1 MSKPKERK
9 GHSSNIL
16 MSSSWPDEKHALVDA
31 CALVAS
37 STLALRSFVHFLLLR
52 RRGVNV
58 GRHAF
63 GLKDLARS
71 VAYSL
76 TQTSARNQGLVVA
89 FAAAVVGRRWLRR
102 YVFDAVFGRRPGRR
116 TVAKVLRALAI
127 LVSRNVWAWA
137 RDRVHVGREW
147 GSREGVS
154 ARPRPRQSR
163 EGVARGGCARD
174 RRVRS

>member
-1 MSKPKERK
+1 MHHIEPCP
-9 GHSSNIL
+9 GSSHEQ
-16 MSSSWPDEKHALVDA
+16 MPDSWPDEKNALVDA
-31 CALVAS
+31 LLCVIS
-37 STLALRSFVHFLLLR
+37 SVLALRSCVRFLLRR

-116 TVAKVLRALAI
+116 TIAKVLRALAI

-137 RDRVHVGREW
+137 RGPTWTRP
-147 GSREGVS
+147 REG
-154 ARPRPRQSR
+154 R
-163 EGVARGGCARD
+163 ARGGRSRRARSRSPPTTCP
-174 RRVRS
+174 RRASFGPCSG

>member
-1 MSKPKERK
+1 MP
-9 GHSSNIL
+9 
-16 MSSSWPDEKHALVDA
+16 SSWPDEKNALVDA
-31 CALVAS
+31 LALVIS
-37 STLALRSFVHFLLLR
+37 SVLALRSCVRFLLRR

-137 RDRVHVGREW
+137 RGRVQV
-147 GSREGVS
+147 SPREGR
-154 ARPRPRQSR
+154 ARGARARGAISSR
-163 EGVARGGCARD
+163 AVAIVGVAGRSSAARWAGW
-174 RRVRS
+174 RTGASASASGRS

>member
-1 MSKPKERK
+1 M
-9 GHSSNIL
+9 
-16 MSSSWPDEKHALVDA
+16 
-31 CALVAS
+31 
-37 STLALRSFVHFLLLR
+37 
-52 RRGVNV
+52 NV

-137 RDRVHVGREW
+137 RGRVQV
-147 GSREGVS
+147 SPREGR
-154 ARPRPRQSR
+154 ARGARARGAISSR
-163 EGVARGGCARD
+163 AVAIAGVAGRSSAARWAGWHTGASASASG
-174 RRVRS
+174 RS